1 MLSKS
6 GQLPPSPTLPPQ
18 GGKGVR
24 ACTRKVRQYGVAM
37 IVVLWMIMVM
47 MTLAA
52 SLVYATRTET
62 SMVDYARRTAQARA
76 IADAAAH
83 YAVMQLYIPNPKE
96 RQLQLGGAPFI
107 WEYAGAKV
115 EIRVVGE
122 NGLIDINYANPQLL
136 QAIFKQAGLNAEATQ
151 RMVDMLE
158 DFRDVDDLRRLNGA
172 EDRDYEREGLPFGAK
187 DAPFERIEELQQV
200 MGMTPQLYQLL
211 TRFLTVNSGATGI
224 NPMLAPRQ
232 TLLLLA
238 EGDAA
243 KVDAYIQ
250 KRAESEGQYVQPD
263 FGQAFL
269 DPSQQPLYRMQL
281 RVFTDENAPPY
292 FEERSLRLRPGQMP
306 PFVNYFRILQASS
319 AQFE

>member
-1 MLSKS
+1 ME
-6 GQLPPSPTLPPQ
+6 
-18 GGKGVR
+18 GK
-24 ACTRKVRQYGVAM
+24 KQQGVAM

-62 SMVDYARRTAQARA
+62 SMVDYARRTAIARA

-83 YAVMQLYIPNPKE
+83 YAVMQLFIPNPKD
-96 RQLQLGGAPFI
+96 RDLQLGGAPLM
-107 WEYAGAKV
+107 WNYEGARV

-122 NGLIDINYANPQLL
+122 NGLIDINYASRPLL
-136 QAIFKQAGLNAEATQ
+136 QEILKQAGLSDEDNEQ
-151 RMVDMLE
+151 MLDRLE
-158 DFRDVDDLRRLNGA
+158 DFRDVDDLSRLHGA
-172 EDRDYEREGLPFGAK
+172 EDKDYESEGLPFGAK

-200 MGMTPQLYQLL
+200 MGMAPQLYQSL
-211 TRFLTVNSGATGI
+211 TRLLTVNSGAAGI

-250 KRAESEGQYVQPD
+250 KREESEGAYVQPD
-263 FGQAFL
+263 FGGAFL
-269 DPSQQPLYRMQL
+269 DASQQPLYRMQL
-281 RVFTDENAPPY
+281 RVYTDETAPPY
-292 FEERSLRLRPGQMP
+292 FEERSMRLRPGQTP
-306 PFVNYFRILQASS
+306 PFVNYFRILQESS
-319 AQFE
+319 AQFG

>member
-1 MLSKS
+1 MGNK
-6 GQLPPSPTLPPQ
+6 QQ
-18 GGKGVR
+18 
-24 ACTRKVRQYGVAM
+24 GVAM

-52 SLVYATRTET
+52 SLLYATRTET
-62 SMVDYARRTAQARA
+62 SMVDYARRTATARA

-83 YAVMQLYIPNPKE
+83 YAVMQLFLPNKE
-96 RQLQLGGAPFI
+96 RDLKLGGAPLL
-107 WEYAGAKV
+107 WSYEGAKV

-122 NGLIDINYANPQLL
+122 NGLIDINYASPALL
-136 QAIFKQAGLNAEATQ
+136 QLILEQNGMEKQAVQNML
-151 RMVDMLE
+151 DILE

-172 EDRDYEREGLPFGAK
+172 EDDDYEREGLPFGAK

-200 MGMTPQLYQLL
+200 LGMTPQLYQTL
-211 TRFLTVNSGATGI
+211 TRFLTVNSGVAGI

-250 KRAESEGQYVQPD
+250 QRDESEGQYVQPD
-263 FGQAFL
+263 FGAAFL
-269 DPSQQPLYRMQL
+269 DAEQQPLYRMQI
-281 RVFTDENAPPY
+281 RVYTDETAPPY
-292 FEERSLRLRPGQMP
+292 FEERSMRLRPGETP
-306 PFVNYFRILQASS
+306 PFVNHFRILQESS

>member
-1 MLSKS
+1 MGSK
-6 GQLPPSPTLPPQ
+6 QW
-18 GGKGVR
+18 
-24 ACTRKVRQYGVAM
+24 GVAM

-62 SMVDYARRTAQARA
+62 SMVDYARRTANARA

-83 YAVMQLYIPNPKE
+83 YAVMQLYIPNPKD
-96 RQLQLGGAPFI
+96 RDLKLGGTPLL
-107 WEYAGAKV
+107 WNYEGAKV
-115 EIRVVGE
+115 EIRAVGE
-122 NGLIDINYANPQLL
+122 NGLIDINYATRPLL
-136 QAIFKQAGLNAEATQ
+136 QAILALAGLNEEATE
-151 RMVDMLE
+151 RTLDILE

-172 EDRDYEREGLPFGAK
+172 EDKDYEREGLPFGAK
-187 DAPFERIEELQQV
+187 DAPFERMEELQQV
-200 MGMTPQLYQLL
+200 MGMTPQLYQALS
-211 TRFLTVNSGATGI
+211 RFLTVNSGAKGI

-250 KRAESEGQYVQPD
+250 QREEAEGQYVQPD
-263 FGQAFL
+263 FGTVFL
-269 DPSQQPLYRMQL
+269 DPAQQPLYRMQI
-281 RVFTDENAPPY
+281 RVYTDETAPPY
-292 FEERSLRLRPGQMP
+292 FEERSIRLRPGQTP
-306 PFVNYFRILQASS
+306 PFVNYFRILQESS